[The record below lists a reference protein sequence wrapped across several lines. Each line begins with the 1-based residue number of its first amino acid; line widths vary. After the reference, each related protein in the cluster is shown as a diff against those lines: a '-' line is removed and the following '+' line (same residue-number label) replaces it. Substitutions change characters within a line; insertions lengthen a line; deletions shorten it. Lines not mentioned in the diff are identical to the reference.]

1 MASINIKS
9 KDIEA
14 SEITD
19 REIPHKFNYMK
30 GKVAIVRLDDY
41 QPHNIQNALIEV
53 FNLLNLKP
61 YFNNKSILLKPNA
74 LAPSKNAYT
83 PPEMINELIKILKNE
98 ANPNEITLGDST
110 MTKKLTSITFNR
122 TKINHICQQNETRV
136 INFFE
141 SERIKVKLNNPN
153 YEIEEYL
160 YIPKEISDS
169 DIIINL
175 PKLKTHSGYIYTA
188 AIKNLFGLLGNKMKM
203 HMVHKNKIEFQQ
215 MLADIYFAVEE
226 TNNTELPKVLT
237 IMDAVMAMEG
247 KGPRAGKPRKVG
259 LLIAGF
265 NPAAVDIV
273 GYTLMNG
280 NPTDLEAIT
289 SVAKRTNLPVDVSQL
304 EILGEKDVQKFII
317 HDFKKP
323 RVSLL
328 KEDRIQDSGLFSK
341 ISERMTK
348 ISIIVNRNKCVLCG
362 ECVKHCPAEVMSQKN
377 DKIYVDHDLCIE
389 CYCCGESCPNGAIST
404 KFYLFRVLP
413 LLLIL
418 MGIGAFLIIWLLI
431 SIISNFL

>member
-1 MASINIKS
+1 MVSIDGKS
-9 KDIEA
+9 RDIDV
-14 SEITD
+14 SEINNE
-19 REIPHKFNYMK
+19 EIPHKFNYMK
-30 GKVAIVRLDDY
+30 NKVAVVRLDDY
-41 QPHNIQNALIEV
+41 QPHNVQNALIEV

-141 SERIKVKLNNPN
+141 SERVKVKLKNPN
-153 YEIEEYL
+153 YDIEENIYL
-160 YIPKEISDS
+160 PKEISDS

-175 PKLKTHSGYIYTA
+175 PKLKTHNGYIYTG

-226 TNNTELPKVLT
+226 TNNTEFPKVLT
-237 IMDAVMAMEG
+237 IMDAVWAMEG

-280 NPTDLEAIT
+280 NPNDLDAIT
-289 SVAKRTNLPVDVSQL
+289 SVAKRTELPIDISQL

-348 ISIIVNRNKCVLCG
+348 ISIKVNRNKCILCE
-362 ECVKHCPAEVMSQKN
+362 ECVKHCPAEAMSRKN

-413 LLLIL
+413 LLLLL
-418 MGIGAFLIIWLLI
+418 MGIGAFLIIWLLL
-431 SIISNFL
+431 SIISTFL